1 MSKKFNKIILFS
13 TSDSNFSDES
23 LNLITTSK
31 TDDYNSIYKHHLKLL
46 NKVENIVVQNK
57 YQKDRVEKFLNKKKI
72 LELFCP
78 FEINEKKDFEYD
90 YIWIGKFDKIKN
102 VEVFFESIINKNLKI
117 LIFTNAVR
125 QNFDNFDIFNNPNV
139 KLFKHVQRAQ

>member
-1 MSKKFNKIILFS
+1 MEIGTIIGASLWFVVSFFKWNRIFKNSKNDILCLFGVSSYNYTLFLMSKKKFNKIILFS

-57 YQKDRVEKFLNKKKI
+57 YQKDRVEKFLNKKKNFRII
-72 LELFCP
+72 LSF
-78 FEINEKKDFEYD
+78 
-90 YIWIGKFDKIKN
+90 
-102 VEVFFESIINKNLKI
+102 
-117 LIFTNAVR
+117 
-125 QNFDNFDIFNNPNV
+125 
-139 KLFKHVQRAQ
+139 